1 MHWFKKSIYSLVKT
15 SVKIYLKTFL
25 EFKVWGKEN
34 IPSGPK
40 IFCSNHFSSS
50 DLLFVITL
58 IDEPV
63 HMVIGP
69 GFKLPVIRWFLK
81 TGEQINALNEN
92 RKKVVGSA
100 VEYLS
105 KGESIYI
112 FPEGD
117 LNDQN
122 QLLDF
127 YHGVSKIQQASKCP
141 VIPIGI
147 VAPRRYVK
155 EKKANIKIGETV
167 YKTLVVMTGKYFANI
182 GQPLSFDDKEFT
194 IKEVTSLIKEK
205 IIFLIDDIKTNKFWS

>member
-1 MHWFKKSIYSLVKT
+1 MHWFKKSIYNLVKN

-25 EFKVWGKEN
+25 EFRVWGKEN
-34 IPSGPK
+34 IPAGPK

-81 TGEQINALNEN
+81 AGEQINALYEN
-92 RKKVVGSA
+92 RKDVVNNA

-117 LNDQN
+117 LNNQN
-122 QLLDF
+122 ELLEF
-127 YHGVSKIQQASKCP
+127 YHGVSKIQLASKCP
-141 VIPIGI
+141 VVPIGI
-147 VAPRRYVK
+147 IAPKRYVK
-155 EKKANIKIGETV
+155 ERKANIKIEETV
-167 YKTLVVMTGKYFANI
+167 YKTLVVMTGKYYANI
-182 GQPLSFDDKEFT
+182 GTPLYFDDKDYSFEK
-194 IKEVTSLIKEK
+194 ITSLIKEK
-205 IIFLIDDIKTNKFWS
+205 IIFLINDIKTNKFWS